1 MVARTAAHVT
11 NRPMTVFL
19 DGPRMPP
26 ARGGKADALVI
37 LLHGYGSNGADLI
50 SLAPYW
56 AKASPGAAFVS
67 PNAIEPVPQAPGGYQ
82 WFPISNLDPH
92 LMEQGAKHAAQS
104 VDRFIDRELEKH
116 GLDES
121 RLVLVGF
128 SQGTMMALY
137 TGLRRTR
144 PVAGILGFSGV
155 LVGRKLKDEM
165 RSKPPVLLIHGDRD
179 PTIPIAAMF
188 DSAEQLAA
196 ADHGAQWHVS
206 YGVPHSIG
214 QDGLDLG
221 GVFLAS
227 CLKTKAIARATR

>member
-1 MVARTAAHVT
+1 
-11 NRPMTVFL
+11 MTVFL

-26 ARGGKADALVI
+26 ARGGKPDALVI

-56 AKASPGAAFVS
+56 AKALPGAAFVS
-67 PNAIEPVPQAPGGYQ
+67 PNAIEAVPQVPGGFQ

-92 LMEQGAKHAAQS
+92 LMEHGARAAAPS
-104 VDRFIDRELEKH
+104 IDRFIDRELEKY
-116 GLDES
+116 GLDPS
-121 RLVLVGF
+121 RLALVGF

-137 TGLRRTR
+137 VALRR
-144 PVAGILGFSGV
+144 PVAAVLGFSGV
-155 LVGRKLKDEM
+155 LVGARALKEQM

-188 DSAEQLAA
+188 DSAEALAA
-196 ADHGAQWHVS
+196 AGHGAQWHVS

-214 QDGLDLG
+214 PDGLELG
-221 GVFLAS
+221 GEFLS
-227 CLKTKAIARATR
+227 RHLKVPKIVAGV